1 MKRENE
7 IFVDININRAAGYTL
22 GLKTYEEQVKPFYV
36 EGAINIINLPSNL
49 EDVSIS
55 FVQGFIAELKEK
67 YGWDVVINQISFFGN
82 SKVVEKFYEF
92 PLY

>member
-1 MKRENE
+1 MKRKNE
-7 IFVDININRAAGYTL
+7 IFVDINVNRAAGYAL

-55 FVQGFIAELKEK
+55 FVQGFTEELKEK
-67 YGWDVVINQISFFGN
+67 YGWYAVVEETKFLACSR
-82 SKVVEKFYEF
+82 VMEKFYTA